1 MANVQKA
8 IVLRKVGGD
17 LEFEEIPK
25 PTVVKSDTAPLH
37 STHSV
42 HADVVPKPHLRLLSL
57 LASCSP
63 LDILVKVMACAL
75 NPVDMK
81 IRRGNKSGQSAGSVF
96 EPRKILGFDA
106 AGIVETVGSE
116 VKSFKPGDE
125 VWYAGNIKRDG
136 SFQQFQLV
144 DSRLVSLKPK
154 TLNWDEAAALP
165 LTSITA
171 YEALKEELHVQSGQS
186 ILITAGAGGVGSIA
200 TQLAKLWGLTVI
212 STASRPETQAWT
224 RGLGADH
231 VIDHHKG
238 IPESFSEQRL
248 PKVSCCFNTFS
259 DSLLTGVV
267 PVVQPFGAIC
277 GINGDSTDKELP
289 AIRSLFQQRIALHHE
304 YMFGKA
310 VHGVNE
316 ESVGR
321 LLAEVAQ
328 LVDAGKLVTTMHTK
342 YSWKDV
348 KKAFEYLEGR
358 TVIGKIVMS
367 VDENRALHP

>member
-1 MANVQKA
+1 MKRSQSQ
-8 IVLRKVGGD
+8 RWSSQ
-17 LEFEEIPK
+17 
-25 PTVVKSDTAPLH
+25 TTAPH
-37 STHSV
+37 SPTHLLASPYTA
-42 HADVVPKPHLRLLSL
+42 ADLNLRLSSL

-81 IRRGNKSGQSAGSVF
+81 IRQGNKGGGSAGTVF
-96 EPRKILGFDA
+96 NPRKVLGFDA
-106 AGIVETVGSE
+106 AGIVEAVGGD
-116 VKSFKPGDE
+116 VKGLKAGDE
-125 VWYAGNIKRDG
+125 VWYAGNIHRDG

-144 DSRLVSLKPK
+144 DYRLVSLKPK
-154 TLNWDEAAALP
+154 TLSWDEAAALP
-165 LTSITA
+165 LTAITA
-171 YEALKEELHVQSGQS
+171 WEALREELQVQAGQS

-200 TQLAKLWGLTVI
+200 TQLAKLWGLSVI
-212 STASRPETQAWT
+212 STASRPETAAWT

-231 VIDHHKG
+231 VVDHHKG
-238 IPESFSEQRL
+238 IPQEFAAQHL
-248 PKVSCCFNTFS
+248 PKVKYAFNTFS

-267 PVVQPFGAIC
+267 PVVAPFGHIC
-277 GINGDSTDKELP
+277 GINGDATANELP
-289 AIRSLFQQRIALHHE
+289 AIHSLFSQRISLHHE

-310 VHGVNE
+310 VHAVNE
-316 ESVGR
+316 ESVGK
-321 LLAEVAQ
+321 LLQEVAD

-348 KKAFEYLEGR
+348 KKAFEYLQGR